1 MQGYSCGIKESS
13 LLDQDTSDICDAN
26 GSFSTSSRD
35 TAVENSSVSHVIQI
49 KLIIKLM
56 YSPTQHLWKAT
67 SKARQE
73 IVQKLRTLC
82 LQHTR

>member
-13 LLDQDTSDICDAN
+13 LSQDTSDICDAN
-26 GSFSTSSRD
+26 SSFSTSSRD
-35 TAVENSSVSHVIQI
+35 TAVENSRVSHVTQI
-49 KLIIKLM
+49 KLIITLM

-73 IVQKLRTLC
+73 IVQELRTLC